1 MPAKGASKVTGMTDA
16 FNSEDLKLLS
26 SALDRAQEQFHAARD
41 GNGDSE
47 TVVRAALTR
56 ALLEAAETGERDEA
70 KLVAY
75 ALVHYERSKTA
86 LKPRDQQCRP
96 AVS

>member
-1 MPAKGASKVTGMTDA
+1 MTDV

-26 SALDRAQEQFHAARD
+26 SALDRAQEQFHAARN

-47 TVVRAALTR
+47 AVVRAALTR
-56 ALLEAAETGERDEA
+56 ALLEAADAGERDET

-75 ALVHYERSKTA
+75 ALAHYERTKTA
-86 LKPRDQQCRP
+86 LQTRDR
-96 AVS
+96 